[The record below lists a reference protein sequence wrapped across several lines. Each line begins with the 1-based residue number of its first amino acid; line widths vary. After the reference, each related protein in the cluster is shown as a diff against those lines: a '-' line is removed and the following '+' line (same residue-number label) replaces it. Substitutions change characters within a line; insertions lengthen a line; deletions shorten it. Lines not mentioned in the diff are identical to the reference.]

1 MANPSDQ
8 EAAQAAAE
16 IKIHPAVATLMNSAS
31 RWMDDALKAWA
42 EDDYA
47 KVAVLAPLAVEHLG
61 KATLWRTNPVLIVPL
76 SQDAEHSL
84 ISLATKPDISDPR
97 LRTISL
103 AVLLRR
109 LEQILGV
116 LPIDK
121 KRCGRMVEIRNGAM
135 HVGSPSESRHVLLD
149 SLALCKPLLERLKED
164 PKIFYGDHYWTAR
177 SLLEEKLSEAGH
189 RVAAKRARA
198 RHHLNVLEAR
208 LGEILFRETT
218 DKLEEQ
224 AAELLNPE
232 DFGSGF
238 YGVDQ
243 ACPECGSKGRLFGR
257 VEGDPEA
264 DWDVEPLG
272 NGLYEPVFAGVD
284 WKLTFHPQTYACN
297 VCRLELYATDE
308 LSEGH
313 LPASSY
319 EISEEDLGE
328 EAYDRLIE
336 SIEFDHANL

>member
-1 MANPSDQ
+1 MTNPSHP
-8 EAAQAAAE
+8 EAAE
-16 IKIHPAVATLMNSAS
+16 IKVHPAVESLINSAS

-42 EDDYA
+42 EGDYA

-109 LEQILGV
+109 LEQILGM

-121 KRCGRMVEIRNGAM
+121 KRCSRMVEIRNGAM
-135 HVGSPSESRHVLLD
+135 HVGSPNESRHVLLD
-149 SLALCKPLLERLKED
+149 ALALCKPLLERLKED
-164 PKIFYGDHYWTAR
+164 PLIFYGEHYWTAR

-189 RVAAKRARA
+189 RVAAKRASA
-198 RHHLNVLEAR
+198 RNHLTALEER
-208 LGEILFRETT
+208 LGDILFMETT
-218 DKLEEQ
+218 HKLEKQ
-224 AAELLNPE
+224 AAELLDPE

-238 YGVDQ
+238 YGVHQ
-243 ACPECGSKGRLFGR
+243 ECPECRSNGRLLGR
-257 VEGDPEA
+257 VDGDPQP

-272 NGLYEPVFAGVD
+272 NGHYEPVLAGFQ
-284 WKLTFHPQTYACN
+284 WELTFQPQIYICF
-297 VCRLELYATDE
+297 VCRLELYGTDE
-308 LSEGH
+308 LSEGG
-313 LPASSY
+313 LPAASSD
-319 EISEEDLGE
+319 ISQEDLGE
-328 EAYDRLIE
+328 VAFDRLIE
-336 SIEFDHANL
+336 SFQYDGF